1 MALQIAVLV
10 IDYELI
16 QQPATAL
23 QVIKNIKG
31 VITMEALNP
40 QSLLDR
46 FWPKIGA
53 YLKNPDKIL
62 GNVNP

>member
-40 QSLLDR
+40 
-46 FWPKIGA
+46 
-53 YLKNPDKIL
+53 
-62 GNVNP
+62 